1 MNHSTLPMKRLK
13 TSTASFTG
21 GRSFCHH
28 AADTVL
34 SAAFSLWKGSTIFRA
49 IASAFPMPLMSSSA
63 LMLSASPP
71 VSCMSSLSMDTASS
85 DPNAFLMRSE
95 SARTSSAPYFFL
107 SLSRICKTG
116 SIRPCPSVNFSP
128 SSFWACPTPA
138 RNALYFVPASEPLMV
153 ACSLPRMAICSS
165 SLIPELVALA
175 PSAVNAA
182 DISVPLVLKIWM
194 A

>member
-1 MNHSTLPMKRLK
+1 MTTFHAPPTIASPEKASTAYPSWRVMFGKVSMNHSTLPMKRLK

-71 VSCMSSLSMDTASS
+71 VS
-85 DPNAFLMRSE
+85 
-95 SARTSSAPYFFL
+95 
-107 SLSRICKTG
+107 
-116 SIRPCPSVNFSP
+116 
-128 SSFWACPTPA
+128 
-138 RNALYFVPASEPLMV
+138 
-153 ACSLPRMAICSS
+153 
-165 SLIPELVALA
+165 
-175 PSAVNAA
+175 
-182 DISVPLVLKIWM
+182 
-194 A
+194 